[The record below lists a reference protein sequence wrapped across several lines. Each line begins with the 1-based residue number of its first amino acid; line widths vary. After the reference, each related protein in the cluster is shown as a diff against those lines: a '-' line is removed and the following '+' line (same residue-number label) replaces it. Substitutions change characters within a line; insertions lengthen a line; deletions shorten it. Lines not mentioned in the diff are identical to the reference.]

1 MNKEIPKNVV
11 NKKLYLSAI
20 STVYPK
26 YKRPSLYRSMA
37 LQKEYIRLGGKYR
50 GEKKQQGKKW
60 LDEAWVQ
67 VVPFLESQKIVK
79 CGEGSDSK
87 SCRPTIRIDNKTPIT
102 IKELIKKHGKSKLLA
117 FAKKKKKNMDLRADW
132 SKLTF
137 SS

>member
-1 MNKEIPKNVV
+1 
-11 NKKLYLSAI
+11 
-20 STVYPK
+20 
-26 YKRPSLYRSMA
+26 MA
-37 LQKEYIRLGGKYR
+37 LQKEYIRLSGKYR